1 MKNPDYGFY
10 SFLLLGALSVFFLVQ
25 LLGGGY
31 YLLVAFYVLQYVVL
45 STAWNILGGYGGY
58 VNFGTAGFFAVGAY
72 STVFFFKLLG
82 LQELKRLDLGF
93 LEISLPYL
101 SFIYFPAAVLAGA
114 FFSGLLG
121 LGTGYLTL
129 RLRGVYFSIATLAL
143 SIVAMTIVVNW
154 SYVGGAR
161 GAFVIKPTVVAG
173 FRDANLFVLCA
184 MILLA
189 MFSLAVARNIERS
202 KLGAGLQ
209 AIRDDEDS
217 AECSGVP
224 TLRLKLQATTV
235 SGGLMG
241 AGGALFPFFVT
252 YVDPI
257 GAFNLAHTVNSIAMP
272 LIGGMTH
279 WTGPLFGATL
289 LGVIQQYFG
298 SKNIIT
304 PEMSLLIV
312 GFLMM
317 LFVAIAPNGLLGLFK
332 ANDKTSGSKR
342 STKKPLIFG
351 KDGSI

>member
-1 MKNPDYGFY
+1 MKTSDFGFH
-10 SFLLLGALSVFFLVQ
+10 SFLALGSLALFFLVQ
-25 LLGGGY
+25 SLGGGY

-72 STVFFFKLLG
+72 STVFFFKLFG
-82 LQELKRLDLGF
+82 LQNLKQLDLGF
-93 LEISLPYL
+93 IEISLPYL
-101 SFIYFPAAVLAGA
+101 SFIYFPAAVFAGA
-114 FFSGLLG
+114 LFSGLLG

-173 FRDANLFVLCA
+173 FKDANLFVLCA
-184 MILLA
+184 MILLT
-189 MFSLAVARNIERS
+189 MLSLAIARRIEQS

-224 TLRLKLQATTV
+224 TLRLKLQATTI
-235 SGGLMG
+235 SGALMG

-279 WTGPLFGATL
+279 WTGPLIGATL
-289 LGVIQQYFG
+289 LGLIQQYFG

-317 LFVAIAPNGLLGLFK
+317 LFVAIAPNGLLGLLKRKHRK
-332 ANDKTSGSKR
+332 AHPISATR
-342 STKKPLIFG
+342 SASEKP
-351 KDGSI
+351 SQ